1 MISFHSL
8 KVSMIIIVLS
18 MTLSLVL
25 LVLYVMQRVVKQE
38 EHLNNL
44 KRVMMERKQKEAE
57 QSKNSQRMDIITKNP
72 LTV

>member
-25 LVLYVMQRVVKQE
+25 LVLYVMRRVVKQE

-57 QSKNSQRMDIITKNP
+57 QSKIAKEWTLSRKT
-72 LTV
+72 L

>member
-1 MISFHSL
+1 
-8 KVSMIIIVLS
+8 MIIIVLS

-25 LVLYVMQRVVKQE
+25 LVLYVMRRVVKQE

-57 QSKNSQRMDIITKNP
+57 QSKIAKEWTLSRKT
-72 LTV
+72 L

>member
-8 KVSMIIIVLS
+8 KVSMIILVLS
-18 MTLSLVL
+18 LPLSLVL
-25 LVLYVMQRVVKQE
+25 LVLYVMRRVVKQE

-57 QSKNSQRMDIITKNP
+57 QSRIAKEWTLSRKT
-72 LTV
+72 L

>member
-1 MISFHSL
+1 
-8 KVSMIIIVLS
+8 MIIIVLS